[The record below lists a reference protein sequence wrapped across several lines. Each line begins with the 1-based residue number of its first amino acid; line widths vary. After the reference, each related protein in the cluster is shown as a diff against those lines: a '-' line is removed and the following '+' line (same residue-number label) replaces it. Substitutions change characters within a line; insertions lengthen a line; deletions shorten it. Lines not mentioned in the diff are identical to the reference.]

1 MFLFCRKS
9 KEIFRLISMKKCTI
23 NENAKIIISIDCAA
37 NLLSNSEFQTDE
49 AIKLSGLKKKEYDRQ
64 KELIEKLLDLGKKL
78 TLDEICAQLELSD
91 SIKTNAAQ
99 LLKEYKKT
107 KFLSEDINDA
117 QYLTMAIYQSCH
129 IRKYKTS
136 NIKSKLIQLSRLS
149 AKTWKSLENEWFCW
163 IEANPSVLKQA
174 KATTANNQVEEKGNT
189 NKRNYFPEISSKIF
203 FLGNNVCKH
212 KINGDENMVQIEP
225 EIQPYEE
232 WREYMVKN
240 AEAELKKIQ
249 GI

>member
-9 KEIFRLISMKKCTI
+9 KEILRLISMKKCTI

-37 NLLSNSEFQTDE
+37 NLINSEFQTDE
-49 AIKLSGLKKKEYDRQ
+49 AIKLSGLKKKEYGRQ

-91 SIKTNAAQ
+91 SIKTDAAQ

-117 QYLTMAIYQSCH
+117 QYLSMAIYQSCH

-149 AKTWKSLENEWFCW
+149 TKTWKGLENEWVRW

-174 KATTANNQVEEKGNT
+174 KPAKPATSNNQVEEKGNT
-189 NKRNYFPEISSKIF
+189 NKRNYFSEILSKIYL
-203 FLGNNVCKH
+203 FLGNTLYKH
-212 KINGDENMVQIEP
+212 QKIGDENMEP

-232 WREYMVKN
+232 WRAYMIKR